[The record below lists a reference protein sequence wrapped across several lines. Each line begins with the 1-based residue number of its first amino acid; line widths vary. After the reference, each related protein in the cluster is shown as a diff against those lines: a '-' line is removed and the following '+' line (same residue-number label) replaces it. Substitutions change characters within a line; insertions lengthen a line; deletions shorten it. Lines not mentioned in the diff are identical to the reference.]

1 MFDPG
6 EMMEI
11 VFISY
16 VFQNKI
22 LVRHFISS
30 SGKNYF

>member
-1 MFDPG
+1 MFDLG

-16 VFQNKI
+16 VLQNKI
-22 LVRHFISS
+22 LVWHFISS
-30 SGKNYF
+30 SGKNF